1 MADPQERRHALTL
14 PAAAALAVLAWLAPP
29 AHSRVIL
36 TEVLADPAG
45 SEHHEEFVELR
56 NAGAGPV
63 DLAGWRLGDADE
75 LDAVVDAGSGTRLA
89 PGKFAVVVDGSYR
102 GNSTA
107 YDSVR
112 MWAVILTI
120 EDRSF
125 GRAGWS
131 NSTPERVLLR
141 DPRGAVADSFTYDPS
156 RGIAGHSW
164 ERRRGEPPEWRPSYL
179 AGGTPGRANSVDQ
192 AAAAGGLIQIEARP
206 DPFGGRLELLCRL
219 PAAPALLAVTLFDA
233 EGRRVAR
240 LSDWRP
246 AAIETRLAWDGL
258 DARGSP
264 AAPGLYVVF
273 AQSSAGGRI
282 AGGKRVVTRR

>member
-1 MADPQERRHALTL
+1 MNRCL
-14 PAAAALAVLAWLAPP
+14 AAALAAVVGWP
-29 AHSRVIL
+29 ASPAAARVIL
-36 TEVLADPAG
+36 NEVLADPAG

-56 NAGAGPV
+56 NTGPDSV

-75 LDAVVDAGSGTRLA
+75 LDASSTPDRA
-89 PGKFAVVVDGSYR
+89 PASPPGRFALVVDGSYR
-102 GNSTA
+102 GNSAA

-141 DPRGAVADSFTYDPS
+141 DPSGAMADSFGYDPS

-164 ERRRGEPPEWRPSYL
+164 ERRRGAPPAWQASYL

-192 AAAAGGLIQIEARP
+192 RPRRRPAASRSRSSPAPPASRV
-206 DPFGGRLELLCRL
+206 ELLCRL
-219 PAAPALLAVTLFDA
+219 PAAPALLAVTVFDA
-233 EGRRVAR
+233 EGAG
-240 LSDWRP
+240 S
-246 AAIETRLAWDGL
+246 
-258 DARGSP
+258 RGSP
-264 AAPGLYVVF
+264 TGGPPPSRPAWPGTASTAAGGPSPRGSTWSSPSPAPGAAPPAASG
-273 AQSSAGGRI
+273 S
-282 AGGKRVVTRR
+282 

>member
-1 MADPQERRHALTL
+1 MGDPQERRHALTR
-14 PAAAALAVLAWLAPP
+14 PVAAILAVLGWLAPP

-75 LDAVVDAGSGTRLA
+75 LDALVDAGSGTRLA
-89 PGKFAVVVDGSYR
+89 PGGFALVVDGSYR

-112 MWAVILTI
+112 IRAVILTI

-131 NSTPERVLLR
+131 NSSPERVLLR
-141 DPRGAVADSFTYDPS
+141 DPSGAVADSFTYDPS

-192 AAAAGGLIQIEARP
+192 AAAPPGRIEIEAGP
-206 DPFGGRLELLCRL
+206 DPSGEGVELLCRL
-219 PAAPALLAVTLFDA
+219 PAAPALLEVAVFDA
-233 EGRRVAR
+233 EGRGVAR
-240 LSDWRP
+240 LSDWS
-246 AAIETRLAWDGL
+246 AAALEARLAWDGL
-258 DARGSP
+258 DAGGRTV
-264 AAPGLYVVF
+264 APGLYVVF
-273 AQSSAGGRI
+273 ARSSAGGRV
-282 AGGKRVVTRR
+282 ASGKRVVIRR